1 MYKNIYMKIE
11 IEKKKKKQQKI
22 KTLQL
27 SEIDFSSIKK
37 LVGNKIILEHTF
49 QLTKNE
55 CLNG

>member
-1 MYKNIYMKIE
+1 MKIE

-27 SEIDFSSIKK
+27 GEIDFSSINK

>member
-1 MYKNIYMKIE
+1 MKIE

-27 SEIDFSSIKK
+27 NEIDFSSINK
-37 LVGNKIILEHTF
+37 LIGNKIILEHTF